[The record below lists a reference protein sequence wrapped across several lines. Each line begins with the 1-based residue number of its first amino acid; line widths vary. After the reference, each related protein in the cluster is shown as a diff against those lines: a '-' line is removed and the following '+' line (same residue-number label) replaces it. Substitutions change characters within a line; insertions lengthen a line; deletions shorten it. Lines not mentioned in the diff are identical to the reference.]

1 MAQRRRRRSAYD
13 FKPDPRRRKKQP
25 SYEFKPDPKGTNF
38 LKRLYMTRLQRLT
51 ILKWGVYFMT
61 GVLFLII
68 QDVIMSQM
76 RFSGATTD
84 LPVAFILLVGIY
96 EGLENGSVFTLVA
109 SLFYWF
115 SGSAPTPISIAI
127 LCVLVIFMGLF
138 RQIYW
143 HRSFGSIA
151 MCVCIAIICYEM
163 ALFVAG
169 LSMGLTILP
178 RASVF
183 ALTGGF
189 TCITMLPMYPLVRAI
204 SKIGGESWKE

>member
-1 MAQRRRRRSAYD
+1 MSEMAR
-13 FKPDPRRRKKQP
+13 RRRKKRQ
-25 SYEFKPDPKGTNF
+25 SVYEFKPDPKGTNY

-51 ILKWGVYFMT
+51 ILKWATFAMT
-61 GVLFLII
+61 GILLLVI
-68 QDVIMSQM
+68 QDVIMSQV

-96 EGLENGSVFTLVA
+96 EGLENGSVFTLAA

-115 SGSAPTPISIAI
+115 SGSAPTPICVAA
-127 LCVLVIFMGLF
+127 LCILVILIGLF
-138 RQIYW
+138 RQLYW

-151 MCVCIAIICYEM
+151 MCVSIAIMLYEM
-163 ALFVAG
+163 TMFVIG
-169 LSMGLTILP
+169 LMSGLTILP

-183 ALTGGF
+183 ALTGGI

-204 SKIGGESWKE
+204 SKIGGVSWKE

>member
-1 MAQRRRRRSAYD
+1 MAKRRRRR
-13 FKPDPRRRKKQP
+13 KQ
-25 SYEFKPDPKGTNF
+25 SVYEFKPDPKGTNY

-51 ILKWGVYFMT
+51 ILKWATYALT
-61 GVLFLII
+61 GILLLVI

-96 EGLENGSVFTLVA
+96 EGLENGSVFTLAA

-115 SGSAPTPISIAI
+115 SGSAPTPVCVGM
-127 LCVLVIFMGLF
+127 LCVLVILMGLF
-138 RQIYW
+138 RQMYW

-151 MCVCIAIICYEM
+151 MCVGICIMAYEM
-163 ALFVAG
+163 ILFVYG
-169 LSMGLTILP
+169 LFTGLTIMP

-183 ALTGGF
+183 ALTGGI
-189 TCITMLPMYPLVRAI
+189 TCVTMLPMYPLVRVI
-204 SKIGGESWKE
+204 SRIGGESWKE

>member
-1 MAQRRRRRSAYD
+1 MAT
-13 FKPDPRRRKKQP
+13 RRRKRKQ
-25 SYEFKPDPKGTNF
+25 SVYEFKPDPKGTNY

-51 ILKWGVYFMT
+51 ILKWATFAMT
-61 GVLFLII
+61 GILLLVI
-68 QDVIMSQM
+68 QDVIMSQI

-115 SGSAPTPISIAI
+115 SGSAPTPICVGV
-127 LCVLVIFMGLF
+127 LCVLVILVGLF
-138 RQIYW
+138 RQLYW

-151 MCVCIAIICYEM
+151 MCVSIAIMLYEM
-163 ALFVAG
+163 SLFVIG
-169 LSMGLTILP
+169 LMSGLTILP
-178 RASVF
+178 RLGVF
-183 ALTGGF
+183 ALTGGI

-204 SKIGGESWKE
+204 SKIGGISWKE